1 MHTNKKALYLTAK
14 KKAIS
19 FVKRKKNYPFEFLLI
34 LNLEFNYK
42 FFFNFRRFISLQK
55 IKNNN
60 FIIIDYRPPTKKN
73 H

>member
-60 FIIIDYRPPTKKN
+60 FILFNHKMKFIKN
-73 H
+73 N